1 MFTTHNYG
9 HDLYYLV
16 TNWEVERHKSFPTGQ
31 SMTADGIRSQQ
42 SGMIAYHYPAV
53 ICFYILDV
61 FNKIKHYEL
70 WLSSFINSYLI
81 FCLSRIHLLF
91 ISNELLYYNL

>member
-16 TNWEVERHKSFPTGQ
+16 TNWEAERHESYPKGQ

-53 ICFYILDV
+53 I
-61 FNKIKHYEL
+61 
-70 WLSSFINSYLI
+70 
-81 FCLSRIHLLF
+81 
-91 ISNELLYYNL
+91 